1 MNNIY
6 ASTKILIKTGSA
18 DSKQT
23 IVNYLK
29 PLFVALIFFTA
40 TQAQPPDRRL
50 DQTASS
56 QLYEIKINRDN
67 PLLVHVKAHLIAKD
81 TLQMNTNCPNYD
93 YPEGWATFVK
103 NLKIT
108 QQETPVNSKYVSKSK
123 WSLEKNPT
131 AEMIQV
137 EYDLDLS
144 FTKAKWDVG
153 NEQGGYTDGNAVYLV
168 SKSLF
173 IHGDSVENFIVKFD
187 PPNDWKLS
195 VPWTQTKRKN
205 EFLVS
210 NLDFLLENSLVFGN
224 YSTSSETKNGFVFEF
239 ALLGEAAKS
248 SELFGKTFNRIAAE
262 YLEIFPD
269 TPPSKYLVTMF
280 YASQDDGE
288 SFHNSNAFTLSKPLN
303 PDGNIIWANQ
313 MAHELFH
320 YWNSDLIKAESYEDR
335 QWFSEGFAEY
345 YSNLTLL
352 RTGIIDEPTFRSKAE
367 KILGLYLNF
376 KWRNPD
382 ITLKEAG
389 KSKGRNRFVVY
400 NGGWAAA
407 LALDLL
413 IIEKTN
419 GRKNLD
425 DFMRAMFKKYRV
437 TPYKYSDLTATAS
450 EVAGEDISSFFN
462 IYVDGK
468 ETIPVEKNLNK
479 IGYKVYDVV
488 YEAEMYLVLQEK
500 CELRNLWMR
509 NKV

>member
-1 MNNIY
+1 MKNNY
-6 ASTKILIKTGSA
+6 ASTKIFKELDLA
-18 DSKQT
+18 DLKQA
-23 IVNYLK
+23 IFNCLK
-29 PLFVALIFFTA
+29 PLFIALIFFTA
-40 TQAQPPDRRL
+40 TKAKPSEWSVDIIPKPQR
-50 DQTASS
+50 
-56 QLYEIKINRDN
+56 YEIKINRDN
-67 PLLVHVKAHLIAKD
+67 PLLVHVKANLLAKD

-108 QQETPVNSKYVSKSK
+108 RQENPVNSKYVSKSK
-123 WSLEKNPT
+123 WSLEKQPT
-131 AEMIQV
+131 AEMMQV

-144 FTKAKWDVG
+144 FTKVKWDVG
-153 NEQGGYTDGNAVYLV
+153 NEQGGYTDEKAVYLV

-173 IHGDSVENFIVKFD
+173 IHGDSGENFTVKFAL
-187 PPNDWKLS
+187 PNNWKIS
-195 VPWTQTKRKN
+195 VPWTQTKQKN
-205 EFLVS
+205 EFFVP
-210 NLDFLLENSLVFGN
+210 NLELLLENSLVYGN
-224 YSTSSETKNGFVFEF
+224 YSTSSLTKNGFVFEF

-248 SELFGKTFNRIAAE
+248 SEIFGKTFNKIAAE

-288 SFHNSNAFTLSKPLN
+288 SFYNSNAFTLSKPLT
-303 PDGNIIWANQ
+303 PDGRIIWANQ

-389 KSKGRNRFVVY
+389 KSKGRNRFAVY

-425 DFMRAMFKKYRV
+425 DFMRAMFKKYRE
-437 TPYKYSDLTATAS
+437 TPYKYSDLVATAS

-462 IYVDGK
+462 TYVDGK
-468 ETIPVEKNLNK
+468 ETVPVEKNLNK

-500 CELRNLWMR
+500 SELRNLWLR
-509 NKV
+509 NKI